1 MNALPLFPWRLILAS
16 ASPRRRQLL
25 QGLDLPVEITR
36 VDIDETPP
44 AGMPDDQVAEHLAR
58 EKARAWQGSLAPDQV
73 LVTADTTVLLDEAS
87 GAHPGARTGAGL
99 LNKPV
104 DEADARRMLALLAGR
119 THRVI
124 TGVCLR
130 TPDALHSFADS
141 AHVTFRPLT
150 EAEIAYYVAVH
161 HPLDKAGSYGVQDWI
176 GYTAVTRIEGSFY
189 TVMGLPMHRVYEA
202 LRALPEPS
210 GTGV

>member
-1 MNALPLFPWRLILAS
+1 MTGPPVHPWRLVLAS

-25 QGLDLPVEITR
+25 QGLDLPVEITS
-36 VDIDETPP
+36 VDVDETPP
-44 AGMPDDQVAEHLAR
+44 PGMPDDQVAEHLAR
-58 EKARAWQGSLAPDQV
+58 MKALAWVGTLAPDQV
-73 LVTADTTVLLDEAS
+73 LVTADTTVLLDDGS
-87 GAHPGARTGAGL
+87 GAHL
-99 LNKPV
+99 LNKPT
-104 DEADARRMLALLAGR
+104 DAADARRMLTLLAGR

-130 TPDALHSFADS
+130 TATDLIGFADI
-141 AHVTFRPLT
+141 AHVTFRALDA
-150 EAEIAYYVAVH
+150 AEIAYYVERH

-202 LRALPEPS
+202 LRRLPVPNDR
-210 GTGV
+210 